1 MAENAAETVAARWP
15 THFHLQASMEP
26 GGLQDLTTRI
36 LSWGQDMKSPERW
49 RVIDGYDGEYWVSSH
64 GRVCSL
70 KGRDPIILKPG
81 DSAGYHSVN
90 LLKNGSQKS
99 TKIHRLVAEAFLE
112 NPDGFP
118 TVNHKDGDKLNN
130 RTENLEWTSY
140 SENNRHALYSGLK
153 SQVIAVV
160 AIPVS
165 GAVGYYFP
173 SMSATKNM
181 GFCQGAVSAVCLG
194 KKRTHHGFRWQRIA
208 SNMDLEI
215 EQKNPKRAAKNKAA

>member
-1 MAENAAETVAARWP
+1 M
-15 THFHLQASMEP
+15 
-26 GGLQDLTTRI
+26 QDLTTRI
-36 LSWGQDMKSPERW
+36 LSWGQDMTSQERW
-49 RVIDGYDGEYWVSSH
+49 RVIDGYDGEYWVSNH

-70 KGRDPIILKPG
+70 KGRSPIILKPG

-90 LLKNGSQKS
+90 LLRNGSQKS

-112 NPDGFP
+112 NPDGLP
-118 TVNHKDGDKLNN
+118 TVNHKDGEKLNN
-130 RTENLEWTSY
+130 RTEKLEWTSY

-173 SMSATKNM
+173 SMSATKSM

-194 KKRTHHGFRWQRIA
+194 KKRTHHGFRWQSIA